1 MMRKISF
8 AVLLLAVFGA
18 SNARAA
24 DDTPLESLGSQLAD
38 ALTSTALDKLLKLS
52 STASVA
58 ATAYGPPSPGPYSPS
73 PSPYAPSPRP
83 YSPKVSPSSYS
94 PSPAPYSSPSP
105 TPYSPKVSPSSYS
118 PSPARYSPSVSP
130 SSYSPTPY
138 NPSSPYWAPSSPYP
152 LNRGR
157 RLFGVN
163 LRA

>member
-38 ALTSTALDKLLKLS
+38 ALTSTALDKLLKL
-52 STASVA
+52 
-58 ATAYGPPSPGPYSPS
+58 
-73 PSPYAPSPRP
+73 P

-94 PSPAPYSSPSP
+94 PSPVPYSSPSP
-105 TPYSPKVSPSSYS
+105 TPYSPSVSPSSYS
-118 PSPARYSPSVSP
+118 PSPAPYSPTPYSPSVSP

-138 NPSSPYWAPSSPYP
+138 SPSSPYWAPSSPYP